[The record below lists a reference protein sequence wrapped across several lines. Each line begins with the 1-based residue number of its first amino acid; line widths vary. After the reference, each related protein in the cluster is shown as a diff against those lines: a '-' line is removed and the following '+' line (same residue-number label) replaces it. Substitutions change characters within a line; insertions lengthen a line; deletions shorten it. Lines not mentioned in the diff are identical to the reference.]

1 MTPHG
6 KSRLG
11 GRAGGTRRAAFTLIE
26 AIVVIIIIG
35 VLATLIA
42 PRLIGRIGQAK
53 RSTAESNAAV
63 LANQMKILMADLGQ
77 VPAGSTIDILFE
89 KPGNVAED
97 AWKGPYVDTAD
108 DLVDPWG
115 NKYILKIP
123 GERRPDFDIVSYG
136 QDGRPGGEGENADIV
151 K

>member
-1 MTPHG
+1 MKVPTA
-6 KSRLG
+6 SRKPQ
-11 GRAGGTRRAAFTLIE
+11 APSRRRAFTLIE

-63 LANQMKILMADLGQ
+63 LASQMKLLMADIGA
-77 VPAGSTIDILFE
+77 VPSGAGIEILWE
-89 KPGNVAED
+89 KPGNIADD

-123 GERRPDFDIVSYG
+123 GDRRPDYDIVSYG
-136 QDGRPGGEGENADIV
+136 QDGKPGGEGEDADIV